1 MVPQLIVKGT
11 LSPTEWVRNLPYRAG
26 TLSQSGKFTSNRT
39 VRMTYVPIVTQVQ
52 QAPTSTRAR
61 QLSVELEQVIEDF
74 QRSYPDTKPGD
85 VRDAMRLAWGGTGG
99 ASAARAKTQFVA
111 LLGGLMM
118 MLGLGVYFFVG
129 SGEVSLGAEF
139 PWLVVAIGVMA
150 VVTLGVFLINRD

>member
-1 MVPQLIVKGT
+1 
-11 LSPTEWVRNLPYRAG
+11 
-26 TLSQSGKFTSNRT
+26 
-39 VRMTYVPIVTQVQ
+39 MTYIPIVTQVQ

-85 VRDAMRLAWGGTGG
+85 VRDAMRLAWGGSGG
-99 ASAARAKTQFVA
+99 ASAARAKTKFVK
-111 LLGGLMM
+111 LIVML

-129 SGEVSLGAEF
+129 SGEVSLGSDF

>member
-1 MVPQLIVKGT
+1 MVRQRVVKGH
-11 LSPTEWVRNLPYRAG
+11 LSSTEWVRNLPYRAG
-26 TLSQSGKFTSNRT
+26 TLSQSGEFTSNGS
-39 VRMTYVPIVTQVQ
+39 VRMTYVPIVTPVQ

-85 VRDAMRLAWGGTGG
+85 VRDAMRLAWGGSGG
-99 ASAARAKTQFVA
+99 ASAARAKTKFVK
-111 LLGGLMM
+111 LIVML

-129 SGEVSLGAEF
+129 SGEVSLGSDF